1 MKYYETPHRKNR
13 RSGLIVAAALCL
25 VAVGALLWQI
35 TAADRVKKAVPKSV
49 PLPQVS
55 YSDNTS
61 SYTDTTEPPTDSSDV
76 AGSVEE
82 VPYESESK
90 PAEEPKPKAPAYVLP
105 LEGKIIKHHSDTA
118 LQYSATYGDLRLH
131 NGVDIA
137 AKSGATV
144 VCAAGGTVTGFEENA
159 LLGQTVTVDHGDGIV
174 VRYCGLDHVEV
185 STGDRV
191 ICGQTLGVVGTVPS
205 ECADEPHLHL
215 EITKDGKPVSP
226 EDLF

>member
-1 MKYYETPHRKNR
+1 MKYYETPHKKNR
-13 RSGLIVAAALCL
+13 RSGLIVAVALCL
-25 VAVGALLWQI
+25 VAVGAVLWQV
-35 TAADRVKKAVPKSV
+35 TAGNRIKKAMPKSA

-61 SYTDTTEPPTDSSDV
+61 SYNDTTEPPAVSSDV

-82 VPYESESK
+82 VPYESESQ
-90 PAEEPKPKAPAYVLP
+90 PAEEPQPAAPSYTLP

-144 VCAAGGTVTGFEENA
+144 IAADGGTVTAFEEN
-159 LLGQTVTVDHGDGIV
+159 
-174 VRYCGLDHVEV
+174 
-185 STGDRV
+185 
-191 ICGQTLGVVGTVPS
+191 
-205 ECADEPHLHL
+205 
-215 EITKDGKPVSP
+215 
-226 EDLF
+226 